1 MSRHMRSYLVNIA
14 IVLAVHVTTAFVS
27 RTYLGFLD
35 NLGGLFVHRTDI
47 ASIPDSILAGFLITT
62 TMLVIGTTL
71 MTYLNRRKNPQ
82 P

>member
-1 MSRHMRSYLVNIA
+1 MRRYLLNIA

-35 NLGGLFVHRTDI
+35 NLGSFFVYQRDI
-47 ASIPDSILAGFLITT
+47 ASIPDSILAGFLIAT
-62 TMLVIGTTL
+62 TMLVIATIL
-71 MTYLNRRKNPQ
+71 MTYLIRRKNPQ